1 MMKQISLLFVV
12 TVLTSFTILQNTNF
26 DRNHFKKDFAK
37 IKNDLYVSKYETT
50 NLEYRSFLTALSTN
64 NENQLYKDCLPD
76 TLCWKE
82 KLGSN
87 EPFVE
92 YYFRSPNFDNYPV
105 VGITYEAA
113 NEYCAWLTKNYNQDP
128 KRKFK
133 KVMFTLLSKEDW
145 TFAANKGDTTK
156 TYTWGT
162 GFIQNSRKKD
172 LCNYRRVEY
181 KFDSSTRKYHEIEKT
196 AIQKSF
202 DRRAIAASVNSYF
215 PNSFGIYNMCGN
227 IAEMIDVKGIAKGGS
242 YDDPAYRVTISS
254 EKKYTKPTADIGFR
268 VAMKI
273 IEN

>member
-1 MMKQISLLFVV
+1 MKQVSSFIIVI
-12 TVLTSFTILQNTNF
+12 VLTSFTMTQKTFF
-26 DRNHFKKDFAK
+26 DTNHFKKDFVK
-37 IKNDLYVSKYETT
+37 IKNELYVSKYETT
-50 NLEYRSFLTALSTN
+50 NLEYRSFLIDLSN
-64 NENQLYKDCLPD
+64 NDKTQLYKSCLPD

-82 KLGSN
+82 KLSSN

-92 YYFRSPNFDNYPV
+92 FYFRYPSFDNYPV

-113 NEYCAWLTKNYNQDP
+113 NEYCSWLSKNYNQDP

-133 KVMFTLLSKEDW
+133 KVIFTLLSKDDW

-162 GFIQNSRKKD
+162 GFIQNNRKKD

-181 KFDSSTRKYHEIEKT
+181 KFDSSTRKYQEIEKT
-196 AIQKSF
+196 SLQKSL
-202 DRRAIAASVNSYF
+202 DRNAIAASVNSYF
-215 PNSFGIYNMCGN
+215 PNSFGIFNMCGN
-227 IAEMIDVKGIAKGGS
+227 VAEMIDEKGIAKGGS

-273 IEN
+273 IED